1 MRCYLV
7 VLRTLVGWVQM
18 PNRIKVVTKIHNT
31 LVRADSSS
39 KTLGQLVTM
48 TWHFWREVYLKS
60 GKAPWPGKY
69 FSGQSA
75 GENWNAS
82 IWSCKSKCPGVLP
95 LFGQTFTPKYGI
107 VSFRLAARVSLRMR
121 LIQKVQLCHM
131 WQVYDSYSNW
141 NCFMQIN
148 LQLSLEY
155 NMKKS
160 LDFETITQCS
170 IAATCEL
177 TLNPE
182 QEVRVLAVLP
192 TRYGKSLIYQM
203 FVCTEDYQMNGRAT
217 IKLLLFLHWLALEK
231 INQDQPSLSQS

>member
-131 WQVYDSYSNW
+131 WQVYATETVSCKSTYNFLLSTIWKSHWILKLSHNVQLPPLANW
-141 NCFMQIN
+141 
-148 LQLSLEY
+148 
-155 NMKKS
+155 
-160 LDFETITQCS
+160 
-170 IAATCEL
+170 
-177 TLNPE
+177 P
-182 QEVRVLAVLP
+182 
-192 TRYGKSLIYQM
+192 
-203 FVCTEDYQMNGRAT
+203 
-217 IKLLLFLHWLALEK
+217 
-231 INQDQPSLSQS
+231 